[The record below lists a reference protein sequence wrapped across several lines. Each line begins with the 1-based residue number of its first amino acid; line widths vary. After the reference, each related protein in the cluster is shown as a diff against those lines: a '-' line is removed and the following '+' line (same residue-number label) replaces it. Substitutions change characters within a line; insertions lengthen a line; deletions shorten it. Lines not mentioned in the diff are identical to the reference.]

1 MQNLFGAKP
10 LYMSFDKTVGFIRL
24 YDWTRYLVLFGLEKY
39 DAIYNTIRYL
49 RSQKS
54 VIKYYLYSIITN
66 FFFIV

>member
-49 RSQKS
+49 RSQK
-54 VIKYYLYSIITN
+54 VCGL
-66 FFFIV
+66 